1 MASSGGCHALSPR
14 KVYFVEFYMRADVF
28 WLFAF
33 YDLSRS
39 LFKRYNEFQ
48 GVILKLNT
56 RLFCCYNI
64 CFCNSISS
72 LRILKLVGFLKWL
85 AHPVS
90 KKVVHDQKKSCQI
103 PLFSSKTA
111 TESLEFFVFFFKPV
125 CQCLTALLKLPETI
139 RSVNVKSKIPSS
151 PILQK
156 TNEIFNIFLP

>member
-56 RLFCCYNI
+56 RVFCCYNI
-64 CFCNSISS
+64 CFCTSISS
-72 LRILKLVGFLKWL
+72 LRILNLVGFPKWL
-85 AHPVS
+85 AHL
-90 KKVVHDQKKSCQI
+90 VHV
-103 PLFSSKTA
+103 FSSC
-111 TESLEFFVFFFKPV
+111 ESKIVLPLLQIINKNNFMFAICTKHVN
-125 CQCLTALLKLPETI
+125 QILALLKELW
-139 RSVNVKSKIPSS
+139 
-151 PILQK
+151 
-156 TNEIFNIFLP
+156 IF